1 MDQLEQARAQID
13 AIDAQM
19 AALFTQRMQAVVQVA
34 QYKAATGKPVFDP
47 AREDALIAKNTARV
61 PGELR
66 AYYRRFLQQSLA
78 VSRAYQRR
86 LLGRDVAAYQGVQG
100 AWSHIALTLLLPF
113 ASAKAYATW
122 ADVCDAVEAGDAQY
136 GVLPFENSNAGDVSA
151 VLDLLYARPQ
161 LTVARMASLPIRQDL
176 LALPGAELA
185 GIRTVVSHQQALA
198 QSSPFLKSHGLEARP
213 WGNTAD
219 AARHVAESGDKS
231 LAAIASAQTAE
242 LYGLQILVKGVNE
255 DGDNTTRFLV
265 VARADAAAPLPPA
278 PGRRLALLFTVD
290 HKPGKLAN
298 VIRLIGE
305 QGFNMENI
313 KSRPLP
319 HVPFEYYFYVQL
331 VCPEENAPAR
341 CAALL
346 ESLETACR
354 TVRTLGVFETAPAG
368 EVPM

>member
-1 MDQLEQARAQID
+1 MRS
-13 AIDAQM
+13 
-19 AALFTQRMQAVVQVA
+19 
-34 QYKAATGKPVFDP
+34 KPGTRSD
-47 AREDALIAKNTARV
+47 
-61 PGELR
+61 
-66 AYYRRFLQQSLA
+66 
-78 VSRAYQRR
+78 
-86 LLGRDVAAYQGVQG
+86 
-100 AWSHIALTLLLPF
+100 
-113 ASAKAYATW
+113 
-122 ADVCDAVEAGDAQY
+122 

-151 VLDLLYARPQ
+151 VLDLLYARPR

-176 LALPGAELA
+176 LALPGATLA

-198 QSSPFLKSHGLEARP
+198 QSSPFSNRTGWKRAPGATR
-213 WGNTAD
+213 AD

-231 LAAIASAQTAE
+231 LAAIALGADSRTLRAADPRQ
-242 LYGLQILVKGVNE
+242 GRQRGRR
-255 DGDNTTRFLV
+255 TTPPASLSSP
-265 VARADAAAPLPPA
+265 RADAAAPLPPA

-346 ESLETACR
+346 ESLEAACR